1 VQSRKRGYSTITGNE
16 SDGQTFLPISLH
28 RLKKSNGLEEEGNR
42 SPVFHGIVTGW
53 APTLEHLREGHN
65 LK

>member
-1 VQSRKRGYSTITGNE
+1 VQRKKRGLSATTGSE
-16 SDGQTFLPISLH
+16 SDEQTFLPVSLH
-28 RLKKSNGLEEEGNR
+28 RLKKVDSLEEEGNH
-42 SPVFHGIVTGW
+42 SPVFHSIVTGW